1 MKKLKINRLFIREI
15 PGDEEGCS
23 ITRTIMALAK
33 NLAINVIAEGGEEPE
48 QWDFL
53 LENGCEEIQGY
64 FYGRPAGAEQAQ
76 VFIEQHNKRHNRNDL
91 PI

>member
-1 MKKLKINRLFIREI
+1 MGF
-15 PGDEEGCS
+15 
-23 ITRTIMALAK
+23 
-33 NLAINVIAEGGEEPE
+33 
-48 QWDFL
+48 F

-76 VFIEQHNKRHNRNDL
+76 VFIEQHNKRHNRNDQ